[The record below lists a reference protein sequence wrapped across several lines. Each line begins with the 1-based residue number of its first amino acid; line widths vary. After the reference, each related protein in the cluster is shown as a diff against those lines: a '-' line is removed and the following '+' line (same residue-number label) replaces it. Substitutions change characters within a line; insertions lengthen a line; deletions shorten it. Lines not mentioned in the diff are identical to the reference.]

1 MKKIFWILY
10 FPKYSDGMVQAAANL
25 LRGTETDP
33 IISKVSFSGF
43 YVPDLARFDSVY
55 EAHLEFANQRPRF

>member
-1 MKKIFWILY
+1 
-10 FPKYSDGMVQAAANL
+10 MVL
-25 LRGTETDP
+25 VGEGWGGGGEEGGVRGTETDP

>member
-10 FPKYSDGMVQAAANL
+10 FPKYSAGMVQAAV
-25 LRGTETDP
+25 RGTETDP

>member
-1 MKKIFWILY
+1 
-10 FPKYSDGMVQAAANL
+10 MVL
-25 LRGTETDP
+25 VGEGWGGGGKGGVRGTDTDP
-33 IISKVSFSGF
+33 IISKVSFSGV

>member
-1 MKKIFWILY
+1 
-10 FPKYSDGMVQAAANL
+10 MVL
-25 LRGTETDP
+25 VGEGWGEGGGGVGGTETDP
-33 IISKVSFSGF
+33 IISKVSFSGV

>member
-1 MKKIFWILY
+1 M
-10 FPKYSDGMVQAAANL
+10 GGGGGGEGGV
-25 LRGTETDP
+25 RGTETDP